1 MDGTPTVRHTPR
13 PLLRS
18 NDRCALLRGPPEAI
32 KEGADGSPQGREA
45 GGRCGRGCRHRGSF
59 FVGLSQVATLSLAV
73 LGATLVVVVLVLAL
87 TGYKVIDRLLN
98 HLERYNRPA

>member
-1 MDGTPTVRHTPR
+1 MVPRKAAKRVAGVAAVAGT
-13 PLLRS
+13 
-18 NDRCALLRGPPEAI
+18 G
-32 KEGADGSPQGREA
+32 
-45 GGRCGRGCRHRGSF
+45 GSF